1 MKQREYADP
10 VLLQEQAKSIYLLL
24 AALFITALVAT
35 NLIASKFV
43 TVDLG
48 FATFVIS
55 AGVIPYPLTFLIT
68 DILSEI
74 YGQKRTDQV
83 VYIGFL
89 CSAFVVFIL
98 WLALKLPA
106 APGSPIDQ
114 ETFATVFQSSW
125 RILAASMVAYLAA
138 QLVDVRLFHFWKRL
152 TKGKHLWLRNN
163 GSTIISQLV
172 DTTLV
177 LFIFFVGVKP
187 VGEIVGLIGDGWS
200 YKVLFAFADTLLI
213 YPAVAWVRS
222 VLNLKFGEEVV
233 I

>member
-1 MKQREYADP
+1 MKFKDYTDP
-10 VLLQEQAKSIYLLL
+10 SQLTEQAKSIYLLL

-68 DILSEI
+68 DVLSEV
-74 YGQKRTDQV
+74 YGQRRTNQV
-83 VYIGFL
+83 VLIGFL
-89 CSAFVVFIL
+89 CSAFVVLIL
-98 WLALKLPA
+98 WLALILPA
-106 APGSPIDQ
+106 APNSPIDQ
-114 ETFATVFQSSW
+114 ETFSKVFQSSW
-125 RILAASMVAYLAA
+125 RIVAASMIAYLVA

-152 TKGKHLWLRNN
+152 TNGKHLWLRNN

-172 DTTLV
+172 DTSLV

-200 YKVLFAFADTLLI
+200 YKVLFALADTVLI

-222 VLNLKFGEEVV
+222 ILHLKFGEEVV